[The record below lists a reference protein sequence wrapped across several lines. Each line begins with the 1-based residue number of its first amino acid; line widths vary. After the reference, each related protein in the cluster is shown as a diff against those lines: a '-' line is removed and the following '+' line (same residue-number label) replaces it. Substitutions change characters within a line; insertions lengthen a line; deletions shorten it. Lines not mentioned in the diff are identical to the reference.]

1 MLLNCDEHG
10 KSLLKRIGELETYNR
25 QINRLE
31 EVRLLRLQH
40 AKNKLLRRSFD
51 EVSVL
56 SFGCTASC
64 GSPQQA
70 GTRNTVLLDFLCL
83 LCPCQAQSPT
93 DASNRSD
100 ASDLAAIRGTTL
112 APLEPRKEWSPDAK
126 ADADG
131 GAQKLADSWQAQ
143 LHSTRAKLKNR
154 HDQLEQLEQLQ
165 QQSSTIQDCT
175 AQDVITQRQAQAAQ
189 NFGCSKAA
197 MSDLCLISQRLLL
210 LVYNQRLG
218 EEFSR
223 SCVRKLRECYLEL
236 LDDAESR
243 SAEGAERIET
253 RLLIAAQAD
262 HFTKANEDDEMSE
275 LEKSLKKRQLRREVA
290 CAVNLRER
298 CARYVYGRDT
308 EGFKAQMRKEASEL
322 DLDSAGPGKK
332 IELLGGN
339 ALLSASNDALNPRF
353 K

>member
-64 GSPQQA
+64 GSPQ
-70 GTRNTVLLDFLCL
+70 
-83 LCPCQAQSPT
+83 QAQSPT

-165 QQSSTIQDCT
+165 QQSSTIQEKLRHTHSMVEQAT
-175 AQDVITQRQAQAAQ
+175 AAAAAATQRRLRDAARARVRNTLNEELRAQAAAEQLRQRTQRQAQAAQ

-197 MSDLCLISQRLLL
+197 MSDVASSSKGNESDNSPGVFSLNEPVTPQSVQQII
-210 LVYNQRLG
+210 LG
-218 EEFSR
+218 
-223 SCVRKLRECYLEL
+223 
-236 LDDAESR
+236 A
-243 SAEGAERIET
+243 SAER
-253 RLLIAAQAD
+253 
-262 HFTKANEDDEMSE
+262 K
-275 LEKSLKKRQLRREVA
+275 VA
-290 CAVNLRER
+290 
-298 CARYVYGRDT
+298 
-308 EGFKAQMRKEASEL
+308 
-322 DLDSAGPGKK
+322 
-332 IELLGGN
+332 
-339 ALLSASNDALNPRF
+339 
-353 K
+353 